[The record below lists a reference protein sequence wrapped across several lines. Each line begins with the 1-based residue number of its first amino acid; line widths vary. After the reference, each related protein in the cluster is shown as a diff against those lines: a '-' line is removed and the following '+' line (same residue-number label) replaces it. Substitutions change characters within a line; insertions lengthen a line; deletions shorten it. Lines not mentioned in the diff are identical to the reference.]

1 MISAALLV
9 LALLGHCTTK
19 TANLDLVAYLPR
31 TDLSVMSACLTRRIQ
46 AGRNTALKRS

>member
-31 TDLSVMSACLTRRIQ
+31 TDPSVVSPELTRRIHAEEATQ
-46 AGRNTALKRS
+46 P